1 MTRCVRVCVCFTF
14 SFVCFIVDVFVCNL
28 VFVLTIHAKLLS
40 SLFWMSTN
48 NIIRKSTPKIP
59 SWLQIS
65 FYDFGIAKTRGEVIV
80 YKVLSFYSIMTV
92 LYNLTY
98 SLWLLCCCFLPQCF
112 ILLRQQKP
120 TAFILF
126 SFLFFSSTI
135 DLYVRLLEIGDMR
148 R

>member
-48 NIIRKSTPKIP
+48 NIIRKSTPKYPLDYKFRFTTLELQRQEGKSLFIRFFP
-59 SWLQIS
+59 SIVLWPYYTIS
-65 FYDFGIAKTRGEVIV
+65 LIHCDC
-80 YKVLSFYSIMTV
+80 
-92 LYNLTY
+92 
-98 SLWLLCCCFLPQCF
+98 CCCFLPQCF

-120 TAFILF
+120 TAFFF

-135 DLYVRLLEIGDMR
+135 DLYVRLLEIGGMR